1 MASTFGIKLFMSVD
15 HYHKVTRSVKYGVL
29 FIALTFAAFFL
40 FDMMSKLSIH
50 PFQYLLV
57 GFAMSL
63 FYLLLLS
70 LSEHL
75 DFTFSYIVSSV
86 CTIGLIVGYS
96 SYALVLKRRS
106 LILSVLLLLLY
117 ACLFILL
124 QLEDYALLYGTIVL
138 LAVLALIMSLTRKVD
153 WYSIKLKIGRGKD

>member
-1 MASTFGIKLFMSVD
+1 
-15 HYHKVTRSVKYGVL
+15 
-29 FIALTFAAFFL
+29 
-40 FDMMSKLSIH
+40 
-50 PFQYLLV
+50 
-57 GFAMSL
+57 MSL

-75 DFTFSYIVSSV
+75 DFTFSYIISSV

-96 SYALVLKRRS
+96 SHALVLKRRS

-138 LAVLALIMSLTRKVD
+138 LSVLALIMFLTRKVD
-153 WYSIKLKIGRGKD
+153 WYSIKLRTGVGKD